1 VLALEDS
8 SKWAL
13 NVSRAILT
21 AQLVSI
27 QLTSIVLYVTLRLI
41 FSEVASAS
49 ALAPMATKRTSST
62 TCVTSIPIS

>member
-1 VLALEDS
+1 VLALEGS

-13 NVSRAILT
+13 NVSHAILT

-27 QLTSIVLYVTLRLI
+27 QLISIVLYVTPRLI

-49 ALAPMATKRTSST
+49 ALAPTATKRTSST
-62 TCVTSIPIS
+62 TCATSIRIS